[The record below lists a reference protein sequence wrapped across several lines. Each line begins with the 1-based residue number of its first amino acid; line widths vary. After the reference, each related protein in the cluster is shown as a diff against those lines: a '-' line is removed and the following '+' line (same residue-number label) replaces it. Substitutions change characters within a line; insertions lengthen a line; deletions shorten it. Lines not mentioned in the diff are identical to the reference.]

1 MAIVVDEFG
10 GTEGI
15 ITMEDIVEEILG
27 DAVPR
32 GDVDPYIEP
41 LEDGKFLVSG
51 NARLD
56 DLSEYLGFQIEAEGI
71 DTIGGFVFTRLGYL
85 PPSGH
90 KTRNSTARH
99 YGAARWAKAN
109 RGAPAGKNNRCRMD
123 EAPGRR
129 QRCELMIGFII
140 FCCWIVSFFFNGIES
155 GLLSIDPVRLRQNV
169 KRRVPAAVRLNRLLK
184 HPERLLVT
192 VLLIT
197 NAADI
202 VGLLLLTRQL
212 VRSWGYAGFFFSLAI
227 ALPVYLFLLSV
238 LPKSLFRRFPF
249 RALARLAGILE
260 FASILFSPLLELG
273 ARLGRLL
280 LPGRAAK
287 RARLFAARE
296 ELKQITTQSERE
308 GSLTATE
315 RAMIHNVVDF
325 RGVKVRD
332 VMVPLPK
339 VVAVRPSTSTQEA
352 LALSASSG
360 RRSSTCDYAGRSA
373 GWID

>member
-1 MAIVVDEFG
+1 M
-10 GTEGI
+10 I
-15 ITMEDIVEEILG
+15 IF
-27 DAVPR
+27 A
-32 GDVDPYIEP
+32 
-41 LEDGKFLVSG
+41 
-51 NARLD
+51 
-56 DLSEYLGFQIEAEGI
+56 
-71 DTIGGFVFTRLGYL
+71 
-85 PPSGH
+85 
-90 KTRNSTARH
+90 
-99 YGAARWAKAN
+99 
-109 RGAPAGKNNRCRMD
+109 
-123 EAPGRR
+123 
-129 QRCELMIGFII
+129 I

-169 KRRVPAAVRLNRLLK
+169 KRRVPAALRLNRLLK

-192 VLLIT
+192 VLLFT
-197 NAADI
+197 NATDI

-212 VRSWGYAGFFFSLAI
+212 VRSWGYAGFLFSLAI

-249 RALARLAGILE
+249 HALARLAGVLE
-260 FASILFSPLLELG
+260 FVSILFSPLLELG
-273 ARLGRLL
+273 AWLGRLL

-332 VMVPLPK
+332 VMVPLSK
-339 VVAVRPSTSTQEA
+339 VVAIRPSASTEEA

-360 RRSSTCDYAGRSA
+360 LDRLPVITPDGQPRGLINVLDVLLEQNGIKPLSDYMRRIVTTNEEDPAYRIVQRLRAAHVGLAAVLDQKRNLGGIVTIEDLIRRLVSSTESRV
-373 GWID
+373 

>member
-1 MAIVVDEFG
+1 
-10 GTEGI
+10 
-15 ITMEDIVEEILG
+15 
-27 DAVPR
+27 
-32 GDVDPYIEP
+32 
-41 LEDGKFLVSG
+41 
-51 NARLD
+51 
-56 DLSEYLGFQIEAEGI
+56 
-71 DTIGGFVFTRLGYL
+71 
-85 PPSGH
+85 
-90 KTRNSTARH
+90 
-99 YGAARWAKAN
+99 
-109 RGAPAGKNNRCRMD
+109 
-123 EAPGRR
+123 
-129 QRCELMIGFII
+129 MIAFAI

-169 KRRVPAAVRLNRLLK
+169 KRRVPAALRLNRLLK

-192 VLLIT
+192 VLLVT

-249 RALARLAGILE
+249 HALARLAGVLE

-273 ARLGRLL
+273 AWLGRLL
-280 LPGRAAK
+280 LPDRAAK

-296 ELKQITTQSERE
+296 ELKQITTESERE

-339 VVAVRPSTSTQEA
+339 VVSVRPSTSTQEA

-360 RRSSTCDYAGRSA
+360 LDRLPVITPEGQPGGLINVLDILVEQNGARPLSDYMRRIVTTNEEDPAYRIVQRLRTAHVGLAAVLDEKRNLRGIVTIEDLIRRLVSSSEARV
-373 GWID
+373 